1 MMAVQRRNI
10 MISLYLP
17 EDLIEKL
24 DELVRAGFFGSRTE
38 AIRYAAERLVEQMS
52 PRVPQILPQ
61 LEPNIQ
67 RMPPVLQEQQLTRD
81 IETQQN
87 QEEAQ
92 TDEKREQRQDN
103 ATISN
108 IRVLL

>member
-52 PRVPQILPQ
+52 PRVPQVLPRS
-61 LEPNIQ
+61 EPNIQ

-81 IETQQN
+81 TVTHQSQGET
-87 QEEAQ
+87 Q
-92 TDEKREQRQDN
+92 TDEKKEQRQDI